1 VAIALLGAS
10 VLTIAL
16 VAQMTV
22 EFARARA
29 WCADNV
35 TLAVMSKWQTFASPF
50 ALMSIAATVCRK
62 LLGRFRCFAK
72 LCRKLAKEEESG
84 VA

>member
-35 TLAVMSKWQTFASPF
+35 TLAVMSKWQTFASP
-50 ALMSIAATVCRK
+50 LMSIAATVCRK